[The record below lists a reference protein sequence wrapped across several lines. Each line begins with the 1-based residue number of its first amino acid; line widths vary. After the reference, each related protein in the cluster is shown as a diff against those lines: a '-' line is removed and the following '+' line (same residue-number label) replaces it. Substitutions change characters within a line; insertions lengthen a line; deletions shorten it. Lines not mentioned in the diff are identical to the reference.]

1 MNPSRTLVREP
12 EAFFQKIEGYDYK
25 KLIEDVFD
33 MCDPM
38 AGFPTCAEAYAVMS
52 NFNNYEV

>member
-1 MNPSRTLVREP
+1 MNPC
-12 EAFFQKIEGYDYK
+12 KIIVQNPTAIFTKSEGKDYSS
-25 KLIEDVFD
+25 LNEEIFD

-38 AGFPTCAEAYAVMS
+38 AGFPTCAEAYAFMS